1 MTKRKKIFALS
12 FEIIM
17 LVLGLIWLY
26 PYFWL
31 VFSSVKPQSE
41 IYTNFWPSHFTFENF
56 GFIFSNAE
64 KMDRNFLQSLMNSII
79 ISVTVTMSVVASSA
93 IVGYPVAKFR
103 FRGAKFMKNLTI
115 FQMLFPGFMFTIP
128 TFVVVKN
135 LGMTNSLSGLIVP
148 SLFGAWGVFMFSQS
162 YKGVPDEYIESA
174 RIEGAS
180 ETRIVFSIML
190 PLARSTASIVGLF
203 TFIGIWD
210 NFLWPLIVI
219 RDYDKMPLSVLLS
232 SFNHEYGS
240 YVGPVMAGAVIQTLP
255 MVILF
260 LIFRKYFLQGI
271 SMSLK

>member
-1 MTKRKKIFALS
+1 MRTRKKTFMIIFEL
-12 FEIIM
+12 IM
-17 LVLGLIWLY
+17 LCLGLVWLY

-31 VFSSVKPQSE
+31 VFSSLKPQSE
-41 IYTNFWPSHFTFENF
+41 IYTKFWPTHFTFDNF
-56 GFIFSNAE
+56 NFIFDNAQ
-64 KMDRNFLQSLMNSII
+64 KMDRNFIQALMNSIF
-79 ISVTVTMSVVASSA
+79 ISVTVTVSVVATSA
-93 IVGYPVAKFR
+93 FVAYPVAKFK
-103 FRGAKFMKNLTI
+103 FRGGKFLKNFTI

-128 TFVVVKN
+128 TFIVVKN

-180 ETRIVFSIML
+180 EAKIVFKIML

-210 NFLWPLIVI
+210 NFLWPLIII
-219 RDYDKMPLSVLLS
+219 RDYEKMPLSVLLA

-260 LIFRKYFLQGI
+260 MIFRKYFLQGI